1 MPTSPYEQSIG
12 TTAQRLEPVSS
23 WLHQSGV
30 VTKLWTYVQYTQADI
45 YDILSHL
52 WNMGFTECLQL

>member
-52 WNMGFTECLQL
+52 